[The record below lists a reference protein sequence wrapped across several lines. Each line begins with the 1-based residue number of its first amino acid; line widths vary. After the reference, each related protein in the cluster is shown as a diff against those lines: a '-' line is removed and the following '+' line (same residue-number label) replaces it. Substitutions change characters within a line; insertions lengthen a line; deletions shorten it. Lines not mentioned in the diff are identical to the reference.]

1 MVILISLIWT
11 APNGPYPFC
20 SFASSVCVTLITP
33 SSGLNKLLPVNQRHL
48 VFMLPPLPL
57 AGDVTIHLLM
67 LVDLLSCWPW
77 PIFGLPCRRVPT
89 RSRNA
94 ERLGTSSSTPGAR
107 RGAKAL
113 ALRYIQQGGWH
124 WVALDGHRLTH
135 DLPERRDRKNIEA
148 LKRAQHSRKRSSMA
162 MNWAVGLSPR
172 PRRCHKVLEEKSF
185 Y

>member
-1 MVILISLIWT
+1 MTTWELGKGLLGVIEHRHAAIPLLKTLVAGVLFHSCILGASHLVILISLIWT

-94 ERLGTSSSTPGAR
+94 ERLGTG
-107 RGAKAL
+107 
-113 ALRYIQQGGWH
+113 
-124 WVALDGHRLTH
+124 D
-135 DLPERRDRKNIEA
+135 IE
-148 LKRAQHSRKRSSMA
+148 
-162 MNWAVGLSPR
+162 
-172 PRRCHKVLEEKSF
+172 
-185 Y
+185 